1 MKDWNNFKTSGMTEE
16 ELSFTKSSILN
27 GEALKYESQFQQAS
41 YLARIIEYDL
51 PADFSQ
57 KKQQILRDATLSD
70 MNGLAKQY
78 LHPENAIIL
87 VVGNKYVLKDRLEK
101 LGYGKVKEISMD

>member
-1 MKDWNNFKTSGMTEE
+1 
-16 ELSFTKSSILN
+16 
-27 GEALKYESQFQQAS
+27 
-41 YLARIIEYDL
+41 
-51 PADFSQ
+51 
-57 KKQQILRDATLSD
+57 

-78 LHPENAIIL
+78 LHPENAVIL